1 MTAPPTIA
9 TLLQQGL
16 FHHQQGQFAQA
27 MERYTDVLRTDPQ
40 NAEALYYVAAIA
52 CQEGQYARGHRARPP
67 RARAAV
73 RRRRACTI

>member
-27 MERYTDVLRTDPQ
+27 MERYTDVLRIDPQ

-52 CQEGQYARGHRARPP
+52 CQEGQYP
-67 RARAAV
+67 RASRSPAARSSK
-73 RRRRACTI
+73 RRRRHACTI